1 MIKSVILGPHSC
13 KEGAVK
19 EDILQELVIIVAG
32 NMIQIQTAYL
42 SSTRHGKHQGY
53 WS

>member
-13 KEGAVK
+13 REGDDM
-19 EDILQELVIIVAG
+19 EDIPQELVITAAG
-32 NMIQIQTAYL
+32 SMIQIQTAYL
-42 SSTRHGKHQGY
+42 SSTHHGKHTVH